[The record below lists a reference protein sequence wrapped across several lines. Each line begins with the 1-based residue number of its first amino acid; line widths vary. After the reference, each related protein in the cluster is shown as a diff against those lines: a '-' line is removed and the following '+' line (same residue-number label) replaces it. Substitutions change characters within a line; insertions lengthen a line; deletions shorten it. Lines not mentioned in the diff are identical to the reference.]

1 MDYVYVFKT
10 VAKNKLSHE
19 YKQTS
24 DKISYED
31 INKMTDKYSLFI
43 RKLLS
48 LIYGDRDFN
57 YKEIKDYLHSNNT
70 LDRLKG
76 LKECKYYIKLVS
88 DKEC

>member
-10 VAKNKLSHE
+10 LAKNKLSQE

-24 DKISYED
+24 DKISYDD
-31 INKMTDKYSLFI
+31 INKITDKYSLFI

-57 YKEIKDYLHSNNT
+57 YKEIKDYLYSNNT

-88 DKEC
+88 DNEC